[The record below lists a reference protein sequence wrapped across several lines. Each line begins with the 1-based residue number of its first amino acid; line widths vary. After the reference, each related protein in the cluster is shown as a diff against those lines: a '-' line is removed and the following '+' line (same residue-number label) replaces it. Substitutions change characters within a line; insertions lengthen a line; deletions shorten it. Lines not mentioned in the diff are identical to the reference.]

1 MDHLYPRPTS
11 LLSSAMIPVSFE
23 KLFEK
28 LFVILGTPLDWLL
41 VIAGRLYWMYLMMV
55 VLAWL
60 LTTLYQTWW
69 SQ

>member
-1 MDHLYPRPTS
+1 
-11 LLSSAMIPVSFE
+11 MIPMSFE

-28 LFVILGTPLDWLL
+28 LLVILGTPLDWLL
-41 VIAGRLYWMYLMMV
+41 VIAGRLYWVYLMMV

-60 LTTLYQTWW
+60 STTLCQTWW